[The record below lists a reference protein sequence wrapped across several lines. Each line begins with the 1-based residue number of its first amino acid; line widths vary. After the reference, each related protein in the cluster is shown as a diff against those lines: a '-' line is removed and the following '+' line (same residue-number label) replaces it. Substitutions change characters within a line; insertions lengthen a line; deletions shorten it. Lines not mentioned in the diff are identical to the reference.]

1 MKKGVLI
8 VLIFVLSQIAW
19 AQNPLRRAHAHNDY
33 EHTKPFYEA
42 FQLGFGSIESDVYAV
57 NGELLVAHDVKD
69 LKSDRTL
76 KSLYLDPIMRALE
89 ADKQGNF
96 HQFLID
102 CKTASNETL
111 PLIIK
116 ALEPYA
122 ELIQKRKLRIVISGN
137 RPAVNDFIL
146 APAFITF
153 DGRSNETY
161 GPGIANKVELESEA
175 FYKFGIWDGQK
186 PMSPELKSKLKTYI
200 DKVHAQGRKIRLWAT
215 PDTLLSYQTFYDLG
229 ADYLGTDHLS
239 DLADYLRLGI
249 SK

>member
-1 MKKGVLI
+1 MKKGLFIVFLLI
-8 VLIFVLSQIAW
+8 LNQLVS

-42 FQLGFGSIESDVYAV
+42 FQQGFGSIESDVYAV

-69 LKSDRTL
+69 LKADRTL
-76 KSLYLDPIMRALE
+76 KSLYIDPIVKVLE
-89 ADKQGNF
+89 EDKQGNF

-102 CKTASNETL
+102 SKTSSDETL

-116 ALEPYA
+116 ALQPYA
-122 ELIQKRKLRIVISGN
+122 ELIQKRGLRIVISGN
-137 RPAVNDFIL
+137 RPAVKDFIL

-153 DGRSNETY
+153 DGRSNEIY
-161 GPGIANKVELESEA
+161 GPGIDKKVELESDA

-186 PMSPELKSKLKTYI
+186 PMSPELKLKLKTYI
-200 DKVHAQGRKIRLWAT
+200 DKVHSQGRKVRLWAT

-229 ADYLGTDHLS
+229 ADYLGTDHLVE
-239 DLADYLRLGI
+239 LADFLRLGI

>member
-1 MKKGVLI
+1 MKKGLFIVFLLI
-8 VLIFVLSQIAW
+8 LNQIVW

-33 EHTKPFYEA
+33 EHIKPFYEA
-42 FQLGFGSIESDVYAV
+42 FQLDFGSIESDVYAI

-69 LKSDRTL
+69 LKADRTL
-76 KSLYLDPIMRALE
+76 KSLYIDPIMKALE

-102 CKTASNETL
+102 CKTSSEETL

-116 ALEPYA
+116 ALQPYA
-122 ELIQKRKLRIVISGN
+122 ELIQKRGLRIVISGN
-137 RPAVNDFIL
+137 RPAVKDFIL
-146 APAFITF
+146 APTFITF

-161 GPGIANKVELESEA
+161 GPGIDKKVELESDA
-175 FYKFGIWDGQK
+175 FYKFGLWDGQK
-186 PMSPELKSKLKTYI
+186 PMSPELKLKLKTYI
-200 DKVHAQGRKIRLWAT
+200 DKVHSQGRKVRLWAT

-229 ADYLGTDHLS
+229 ADYLGTDHLT
-239 DLADYLRLGI
+239 DLADFLRLGI

>member
-1 MKKGVLI
+1 LFSI
-8 VLIFVLSQIAW
+8 SAL
-19 AQNPLRRAHAHNDY
+19 AQENLRKAHAHNDY
-33 EHTKPFYEA
+33 EHTKPFFEA
-42 FQLGFGSIESDVYAV
+42 YKLGFGSIEADVYAI
-57 NGELLVAHDVKD
+57 NGELLVSHNLADIKA
-69 LKSDRTL
+69 DRTL
-76 KSLYLDPIMRALE
+76 KSLYIDPIVAVLK
-89 ADKQGNF
+89 AKKQGNF

-116 ALEPYA
+116 ALEPYG